1 MAVVYVNLTLDE
13 LPKKLQVLFR
23 KKYGPK
29 TRRSDGKL
37 IKIWYE
43 KFKET

>member
-1 MAVVYVNLTLDE
+1 MCAAVQRYPMPQEGAVTL
-13 LPKKLQVLFR
+13 Q

-29 TRRSDGKL
+29 AWSPDGKL

-43 KFKET
+43 KL